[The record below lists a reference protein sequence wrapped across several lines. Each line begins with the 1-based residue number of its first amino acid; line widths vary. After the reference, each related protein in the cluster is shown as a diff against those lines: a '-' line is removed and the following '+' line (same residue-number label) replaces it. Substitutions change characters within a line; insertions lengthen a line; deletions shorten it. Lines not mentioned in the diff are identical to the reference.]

1 MANEQ
6 EGRWCS
12 MEETW
17 YGPALTQMAHY
28 LGKAPGAILTLVI
41 GAIAVR
47 VIRSIVA
54 RTTSAT
60 HIDPTLASLL
70 QSGVGFVGW
79 VFVLAAVTA
88 SLGMQQ
94 VSLALGGSVALVA
107 MALASGMNS
116 VTQDLL
122 AGVFLIADDDFRVG
136 YKVKTGSLEGMVES
150 VTIRKTK
157 IRDEEG
163 VLHTVPN
170 RIIDNATYTLLDRN
184 HEEENQLS
192 GSRLRS
198 RFAQR
203 E

>member
-1 MANEQ
+1 M
-6 EGRWCS
+6 
-12 MEETW
+12 
-17 YGPALTQMAHY
+17 
-28 LGKAPGAILTLVI
+28 
-41 GAIAVR
+41 
-47 VIRSIVA
+47 
-54 RTTSAT
+54 
-60 HIDPTLASLL
+60 
-70 QSGVGFVGW
+70 
-79 VFVLAAVTA
+79 LAAVTA